1 MRASSVLACRIIVI
15 IMTQS
20 GLAFGQSALRG
31 ALPGSGNGANNIT
44 KAESQVGAPCPCK
57 HGQGEYIP
65 YSVPIDPSAC
75 NCRSCDPGYQLVDT
89 HCERASAQTSVESK
103 LSEGEYIFNSP
114 PVQGLRSAISN
125 STGKAPLVAKANIS
139 ASGDDVESAGGKTC
153 CKHQNDNTKC
163 HIGYHIGGE
172 GIKLCKDKAAGA
184 GCAIHGFNEHCC
196 PASDVGIAWFLGG
209 CH

>member
-114 PVQGLRSAISN
+114 PLQGLRGAISN
-125 STGKAPLVAKANIS
+125 STGKAPLVAKVNIS
-139 ASGDDVESAGGKTC
+139 ASGDDVESAGGKQC
-153 CKHQNDNTKC
+153 CKHKNDNTNCRSYDPNNNLRICEDKTHGARC
-163 HIGYHIGGE
+163 ALHGV
-172 GIKLCKDKAAGA
+172 IKK
-184 GCAIHGFNEHCC
+184 HCC
-196 PASDVGIAWFLGG
+196 PASDVGTAWFLGG